1 MISKLLSIFFSFIY
15 SSSFRLQRP
24 FLQGMSL
31 IDVENWEQYV
41 IIDFDNDLP
50 FSRGPSDNECG
61 SKHIPYWVLLI
72 VPAITWTG
80 VLQNC
85 CPI

>member
-1 MISKLLSIFFSFIY
+1 MISKLLSIFFLIY
-15 SSSFRLQRP
+15 IIMLFSPATAIS
-24 FLQGMSL
+24 QGMSL

-50 FSRGPSDNECG
+50 FSRGPSDHECG
-61 SKHIPYWVLLI
+61 STHIPYWVLLI
-72 VPAITWTG
+72 VPITWTV